1 MENNEV
7 QENAVPTTDEEKE
20 KSLQEISSLSQKIID
35 SYKSIKVVGVLG
47 VIAAFA
53 YAFAAMAGFHGPL
66 IFPVLIFVIVGNQI
80 YVART
85 IHKEKKLVAMK
96 NAYESKF
103 GVVAP

>member
-7 QENAVPTTDEEKE
+7 QENAVPTDEEKE

-35 SYKSIKVVGVLG
+35 SYKSIRIVGVL
-47 VIAAFA
+47 VMLAAFV
-53 YAFAAMAGFHGPL
+53 YAFAVMAGFHGPL
-66 IFPVLIFVIVGNQI
+66 IFPVLVFVVVGNQV
-80 YVART
+80 YVTRT
-85 IHKEKKLVAMK
+85 RHKEKKLVAMK